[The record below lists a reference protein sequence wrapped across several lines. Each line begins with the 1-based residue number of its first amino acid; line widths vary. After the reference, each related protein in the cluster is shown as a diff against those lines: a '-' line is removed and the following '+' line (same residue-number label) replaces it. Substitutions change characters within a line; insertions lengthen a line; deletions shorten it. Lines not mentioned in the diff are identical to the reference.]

1 MSLSRL
7 GYISNIYSIVL
18 QGVTHLDALKVD
30 GHTSYEHHSSVHEFQ
45 EAIAEVITDEL
56 VSNINQSP
64 YFSVTLDESTD
75 ITNKQNLIVYVTN
88 KQNLIVY
95 VLFLKKEK
103 GEMVP
108 KTQFLGLIT
117 LKEGANADQIHTVL
131 SAVLSRKGLDMSRL
145 CGVATDGAAV
155 MTGCKTGVV

>member
-18 QGVTHLDALKVD
+18 QGVTHLDAPKVD

-75 ITNKQNLIVYVTN
+75 ITNKQNLIVYV
-88 KQNLIVY
+88 
-95 VLFLKKEK
+95 LFLKKEK

-117 LKEGANADQIHTVL
+117 L
-131 SAVLSRKGLDMSRL
+131 
-145 CGVATDGAAV
+145 
-155 MTGCKTGVV
+155 